1 MKKLVFLFALATAGL
16 TSCYQAH
23 VCPTYT
29 NVDVEQ
35 VEEVESNENL

>member
-1 MKKLVFLFALATAGL
+1 MKKLVFLFALAAAGL

-29 NVDVEQ
+29 NVEVEQ
-35 VEEVESNENL
+35 IEEVESNENL